1 MISSVGT
8 RRIPAFNAAA
18 MRRAREARGW
28 SQGRLAAELDL
39 AVITIYSWERGTQ
52 APEPPTFVLL
62 AAALDLQ
69 PGELLDTDSDQWTL
83 AELRV
88 VRGIHQQT
96 AAANADVRPNRLSQI
111 EAGYERLR
119 EPLRSRLAA
128 LYNVT
133 EEVIDQAWEQGRQRL
148 MTET

>member
-1 MISSVGT
+1 
-8 RRIPAFNAAA
+8 

-39 AVITIYSWERGTQ
+39 AVITVSSWERGLQ

-62 AAALDLQ
+62 AAALHLQ
-69 PGELLDTDSDQWTL
+69 PGELLDTSSDRWTL
-83 AELRV
+83 TELRV

-96 AAANADVRPNRLSQI
+96 AAVSAGIGPSRLSQI

-128 LYNVT
+128 LYQVT
-133 EEVIDQAWEQGRQRL
+133 DHVIDQAWEQGRKRF